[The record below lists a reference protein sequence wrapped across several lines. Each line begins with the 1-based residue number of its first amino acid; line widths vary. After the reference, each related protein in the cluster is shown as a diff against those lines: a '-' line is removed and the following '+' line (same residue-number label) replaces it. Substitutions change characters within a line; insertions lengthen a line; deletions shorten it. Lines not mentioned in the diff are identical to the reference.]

1 MNEWISG
8 LEAFLDPAVLILT
21 PVGVLLGVLIGAV
34 PGLSATVGIAI
45 FLPFTFALDPLAG
58 LVLLLGIYNGACYA
72 GSIPAILLRTPG
84 TPASAATVA
93 DGYGMTQRGQAG
105 RALSISLVASVVG
118 GLICTVLMILAA
130 PIVASF
136 ALQFGPAEYF
146 ALAILALAIIAS
158 LGEGSIA
165 KGVISGAIGVMIA
178 MVGLDGIS
186 GFNRFTFGVS
196 DLSAG
201 VQLIPLLVGLFGA
214 AEAIRQIEAR
224 LTGTNKVTKLG
235 TFKVGWPRWRYLSP
249 HMASG
254 GLIGFVI
261 GILPGVG
268 GDIGGYVAYNE
279 SRRFARKNR
288 SRFGKGDPRGVAAA
302 ESANNSAQ
310 VGGLIP
316 TLTLGIP
323 GNAAAA
329 VLMGALLIQGLQPG
343 PQFFTGNPQLVYGT
357 FIAIIAGFIFL
368 LVIGMASIRLW
379 AQVIRIPPALLWP
392 LVLVL
397 TIIGAYAVRTNPFDI
412 LVMLVAGVVG
422 YFMMK
427 TGWPVAPMLIGVI
440 VGPLAEQSYRRAM
453 IQSGGSFDWLAQPL
467 PLTLLILAVLSVGYS
482 LWQAQRDN
490 KQDLAQK
497 LIKREK
503 EEAAVAMKNS
513 SEAEASSEDKV
524 EGQASKEKANQ
535 IE

>member
-1 MNEWISG
+1 MTG
-8 LEAFLDPAVLILT
+8 LESFLDPTILILT
-21 PVGVLLGVLIGAV
+21 PIGVLLGALIGAV

-84 TPASAATVA
+84 TPASAATVI
-93 DGYGMTQRGQAG
+93 DGYSMTKKGQAG
-105 RALSISLVASVVG
+105 RALSISLVASVIG
-118 GLICTVLMILAA
+118 GLISTLLMIFLA
-130 PIVASF
+130 PVVADF
-136 ALQFGPAEYF
+136 ALGFGPAEYF
-146 ALAILALAIIAS
+146 ALAVLALAIIAS

-165 KGVISGAIGVMIA
+165 KGIISGAIGIMIA

-186 GFNRFTFGVS
+186 GFNRFTFGVG

-201 VQLIPLLVGLFGA
+201 IELVPLLVGLFGA

-224 LTGTNKVTKLG
+224 LTGTNRVAKLG
-235 TFKVGWPRWRYLSP
+235 TFKVGRARWRSLSP

-254 GLIGFVI
+254 GLIGFII

-268 GDIGGYVAYNE
+268 GDIGGYMAYNE
-279 SRRFARKNR
+279 SRRFARTHR

-343 PQFFTGNPQLVYGT
+343 PQLFTGSPDLVYGT
-357 FIAIIAGFIFL
+357 FIALVAGFIFL
-368 LVIGMASIRLW
+368 LVIGMFSIRLW

-392 LVLVL
+392 MVLVL
-397 TIIGAYAVRTNPFDI
+397 TVIGAYAVRTNPFDV
-412 LVMLVAGVVG
+412 LVMLIAGVIG
-422 YFMMK
+422 YLMMK
-427 TGWPVAPMLIGVI
+427 TGWPVAPLLIGVI

-453 IQSGGSFDWLAQPL
+453 IQSGGSLEWALEPIPL
-467 PLTLLILAVLSVGYS
+467 VLLILAVLSVVYS
-482 LWQAQRDN
+482 VWQAKRDVAKSVEPKVAPQSHN
-490 KQDLAQK
+490 PANPEDEVSTEATAQQNT
-497 LIKREK
+497 EHGT
-503 EEAAVAMKNS
+503 NS
-513 SEAEASSEDKV
+513 SP
-524 EGQASKEKANQ
+524 G
-535 IE
+535 